1 LNTITSLETVDDR
14 TISDHHE
21 KATLLWE
28 EYKDRLGCSTQ
39 IQVHFN
45 LHELVQHHNLE
56 QIEAPFTKEDI
67 DNVIKKTALRQS
79 PGPDGFNGLFLKN
92 YPQACIISPNICFR
106 LTLKTYVNSFHG
118 FKS

>member
-28 EYKDRLGCSTQ
+28 EYKDRFGCSTQ
-39 IQVHFN
+39 IQMHFN

-56 QIEAPFTKEDI
+56 KIEAPFTKEDI
-67 DNVIKKTALRQS
+67 DNVIKKLPSDKARGLMVLMVSFSRTTLRLALLVLIFVF
-79 PGPDGFNGLFLKN
+79 D
-92 YPQACIISPNICFR
+92 
-106 LTLKTYVNSFHG
+106 
-118 FKS
+118 